1 MGGRRSGEQS
11 IQMSAPEGNQKNE
24 LFCSYAALLLS
35 DCGADVT
42 EDNLNA
48 AISAAGG
55 SVPGCYTSLFAKVA
69 AMTSVSE
76 LVEGASQP
84 GSGGGGSGAAAA
96 PAAGGDAPKEE
107 AKKESSSSDDAG
119 GAGGMFE
126 DDY

>member
-1 MGGRRSGEQS
+1 MGSGEQS

-55 SVPGCYTSLFAKVA
+55 LVPGCYTSLFAKVA

-84 GSGGGGSGAAAA
+84 GS
-96 PAAGGDAPKEE
+96 AAGGDAPKEE

>member
-1 MGGRRSGEQS
+1 MGRAESKAYRCRPQKETRRTSY
-11 IQMSAPEGNQKNE
+11 SAPTL
-24 LFCSYAALLLS
+24 LFLS

-48 AISAAGG
+48 AIAAAGG
-55 SVPGCYTSLFAKVA
+55 SVPGCYTSLYAKVA

-107 AKKESSSSDDAG
+107 AKKESSSSDD
-119 GAGGMFE
+119 
-126 DDY
+126 